1 MSFLGVV
8 SKGMVVLPPDA
19 NLADGT
25 EVRVEPIPA
34 RTLSERL
41 SDVIG
46 IVRGGPADLAEN
58 HDYYLHGTAKK

>member
-19 NLADGT
+19 NLPDGT

-34 RTLSERL
+34 KTLAERL
-41 SDVIG
+41 GDVIG
-46 IVRGGPADLAEN
+46 IVRGGPPDLAEN
-58 HDYYLHGTAKK
+58 HDHYLHGTPKK